1 MAVRG
6 EEGLQVEFAKSS
18 GNALH
23 THWRAYLMADTTDF
37 IAHFSILPDPRVDR
51 TKKHRLIDI
60 LFIAVCTIICGGETF
75 TDMELF
81 GEAKEEWLRTLLE
94 LPHGIPSHDTFG
106 RVFSLLD
113 PAEFGACFLRWSAAL
128 HEATKGEVIALDGK
142 TLRHSFDAAS
152 GQSALHLVS
161 VWASE
166 NGLTLGQLKVDSKSN
181 EITALPALLKLLD
194 VTGCVVTMDAMGC
207 QKELAGQIIQQQGD
221 YVLCLKGNQGSLHE
235 ETRYF
240 FEEAH
245 AMKFHDVPYHYH
257 ETVEKDHG
265 RIEIR
270 RCWMVE
276 EVAIQWLQRQ
286 DQWPGLASIAAVEAQ
301 RRIGK
306 KTTKETRYFISS
318 LRGSARKLAEA
329 ARKHWGIENSLHW
342 VLDVTMNED
351 QSRIR
356 KDHAPE
362 NMALLRRLALNLI
375 KKTKRPK
382 ASMRGSIKKAGWDNS
397 FLEAILVG

>member
-1 MAVRG
+1 V
-6 EEGLQVEFAKSS
+6 SDS
-18 GNALH
+18 
-23 THWRAYLMADTTDF
+23 TDF
-37 IAHFSILPDPRVDR
+37 FVHFSIIPDPRVDR

-60 LFIAVCTIICGGETF
+60 LFIAVSTIICGGEDF
-75 TDMELF
+75 TDMESF
-81 GEAKEEWLRTLLE
+81 GEAKEQWLRKFLE

-113 PAEFGACFLRWSAAL
+113 PQAFGECFVRWSAAL

-142 TLRHSFDAAS
+142 TLRHSFDTAA

-161 VWASE
+161 AWATE
-166 NGLTLGQLKVDSKSN
+166 NGIALGQLKVDGKSN
-181 EITALPALLKLLD
+181 EITALPELLKLLD
-194 VTGCVVTMDAMGC
+194 VKGCVVTMDAMGC
-207 QKELAGQIIQQQGD
+207 QKELAGQIKKQGGD

-240 FEEAH
+240 FDEAQK
-245 AMKFHDVPYHYH
+245 MKFHDVPYRYH

-276 EVAIQWLQRQ
+276 DIAIQWLARE
-286 DQWPGLASIAAVEAQ
+286 DQWPGLASIAAIEAE
-301 RRIGK
+301 RRTGK
-306 KTTKETRYFISS
+306 KKTKETRYFISS
-318 LRGSARKLAEA
+318 LTGNVEELAEA

-351 QSRIR
+351 GSRIR

-375 KKTKRPK
+375 KKAKPPK
-382 ASMRGSIKKAGWDNS
+382 KSVRGSIKKAGWDNS
-397 FLEAILVG
+397 FLEAMLVGG